1 MNTGTFS
8 RPIVVLAFIG
18 ALQAAF
24 PLPLWA
30 AERAT
35 VERDLGHRGFMRCGS
50 DPVVWNHKVPVPGL
64 AHSAPPA
71 FPQVDAFDGRMGI
84 QNRIGEGK
92 LPQNAVVYNAGVS
105 RQDRNRSWYRRTFRA
120 AGNRAGTLPLRTGS
134 SRFRSVCLDIKSGS
148 YPRSLEAF
156 RTVMNRW
163 GSKEISGRKKTM
175 PPTAA
180 AKQ

>member
-1 MNTGTFS
+1 MRKRSGRLEPQGTGTGP
-8 RPIVVLAFIG
+8 R
-18 ALQAAF
+18 ALCPAR
-24 PLPLWA
+24 LPAGRRVRW
-30 AERAT
+30 
-35 VERDLGHRGFMRCGS
+35 
-50 DPVVWNHKVPVPGL
+50 
-64 AHSAPPA
+64 
-71 FPQVDAFDGRMGI
+71 QDGDSK
-84 QNRIGEGK
+84 RIGEGK

-105 RQDRNRSWYRRTFRA
+105 RQDRNWFWYRRTFRA